1 MKFKK
6 VLILLLSLASTN
18 VLATKIWLPATI
30 KIKFPSLDVTQD
42 IPLPVSGK
50 PGPAVGDKFGAGFLP
65 VIGGEVSLVKR
76 IYAED
81 PINEKRE
88 DISSI
93 QTLNAGSVFLNAQSP
108 KGYRVHY
115 TNRKALTIAG
125 GVKGGPGGFLFL
137 NASLKVGTNLSTT
150 FLYNKHVKT
159 ITEAKNVGTIINPAI
174 PLDLESIDK
183 VLSTGDSISY
193 IKSGDLFLNFAAGA
207 GWIASV
213 GVGGNI
219 QSEWNVTIGRLGD
232 SVVKVTYK
240 KGKSSKINF
249 NISNLISGFD
259 ISALKEKARQI
270 SFTFDLKNKTVVPN
284 NLLKL
289 IITKKS
295 NRLKQLLQKN
305 RLEKF
310 AKLTSHKKLKENDN
324 NYEID
329 LEGFTPEMAYQLA
342 IKGDLSIAELLSNDN
357 RFGIKKVDITDQ
369 SGRKKSLSGS
379 FTVPWLFSANFTK
392 SDSQTFVD
400 LKKIS
405 DNLNVITYNGLVSRN
420 WSTSGPLSNDFNRTK
435 VFSGFAQVIRDLTY
449 PYLEDDLRYAGN
461 LSFAAEKNNSTPS
474 QIINE
479 IRNVKN
485 IFGYKKVFDPLI
497 AKFKDI
503 KQRSP
508 SIKVRSFN
516 LKADLILSSSA
527 IDTIAEIANQWGK
540 EVITEAHYYI
550 DAFADK
556 YKSIDSK
563 TGEEF
568 DYKNLKNK
576 MTKTSVAKKELCRDT
591 LNLKLD
597 LCIKELKRKVAN
609 QIKKALSAAKDI
621 DGFIV
626 SAKEQNE
633 IIPEIKKEIGLNNK
647 AFSLYYNDQTDK
659 NETQNKN
666 SDHSKDKLA
675 IFTKHLADLGDSISY
690 NRFTL
695 KTFLRLLRYKC
706 PPYIYNKFLKG
717 GDTQEEASLKCPE
730 RRIKVTILGREKELR
745 VPYLIKFTLQSSEI
759 PQVSEILYGSEF
771 KDIIE

>member
-1 MKFKK
+1 
-6 VLILLLSLASTN
+6 
-18 VLATKIWLPATI
+18 
-30 KIKFPSLDVTQD
+30 
-42 IPLPVSGK
+42 
-50 PGPAVGDKFGAGFLP
+50 
-65 VIGGEVSLVKR
+65 
-76 IYAED
+76 
-81 PINEKRE
+81 
-88 DISSI
+88 
-93 QTLNAGSVFLNAQSP
+93 
-108 KGYRVHY
+108 
-115 TNRKALTIAG
+115 
-125 GVKGGPGGFLFL
+125 
-137 NASLKVGTNLSTT
+137 
-150 FLYNKHVKT
+150 
-159 ITEAKNVGTIINPAI
+159 
-174 PLDLESIDK
+174 
-183 VLSTGDSISY
+183 
-193 IKSGDLFLNFAAGA
+193 
-207 GWIASV
+207 
-213 GVGGNI
+213 
-219 QSEWNVTIGRLGD
+219 
-232 SVVKVTYK
+232 
-240 KGKSSKINF
+240 
-249 NISNLISGFD
+249 
-259 ISALKEKARQI
+259 
-270 SFTFDLKNKTVVPN
+270 
-284 NLLKL
+284 
-289 IITKKS
+289 
-295 NRLKQLLQKN
+295 
-305 RLEKF
+305 
-310 AKLTSHKKLKENDN
+310 
-324 NYEID
+324 
-329 LEGFTPEMAYQLA
+329 
-342 IKGDLSIAELLSNDN
+342 
-357 RFGIKKVDITDQ
+357 
-369 SGRKKSLSGS
+369 
-379 FTVPWLFSANFTK
+379 
-392 SDSQTFVD
+392 
-400 LKKIS
+400 
-405 DNLNVITYNGLVSRN
+405 
-420 WSTSGPLSNDFNRTK
+420 
-435 VFSGFAQVIRDLTY
+435 FAQVIRDLTY